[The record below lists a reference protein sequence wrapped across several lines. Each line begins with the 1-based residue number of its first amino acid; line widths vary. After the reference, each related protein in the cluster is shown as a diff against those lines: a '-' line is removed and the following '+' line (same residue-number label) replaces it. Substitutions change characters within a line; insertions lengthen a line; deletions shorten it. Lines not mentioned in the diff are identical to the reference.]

1 MIQLPEAPLV
11 TSTSLVRPSRNQR
24 SVLGPAMPVA
34 VRFLSKVVVF
44 LPTRSP
50 LESRISVKVTVAMVS
65 IGVSG
70 ESVEELGGLAV
81 MMVTPFVDRGNGV
94 I

>member
-1 MIQLPEAPLV
+1 MGAAVPL
-11 TSTSLVRPSRNQR
+11 
-24 SVLGPAMPVA
+24 A
-34 VRFLSKVVVF
+34 VRLLSKVV
-44 LPTRSP
+44 LPSPTRSP

>member
-1 MIQLPEAPLV
+1 M
-11 TSTSLVRPSRNQR
+11 TSSSLVRLSRNQ
-24 SVLGPAMPVA
+24 SAVLGAA
-34 VRFLSKVVVF
+34 VPLAVSVLSKVVVF
-44 LPTRSP
+44 LPTRLP

-81 MMVTPFVDRGNGV
+81 MMVAPFVDRGNGV